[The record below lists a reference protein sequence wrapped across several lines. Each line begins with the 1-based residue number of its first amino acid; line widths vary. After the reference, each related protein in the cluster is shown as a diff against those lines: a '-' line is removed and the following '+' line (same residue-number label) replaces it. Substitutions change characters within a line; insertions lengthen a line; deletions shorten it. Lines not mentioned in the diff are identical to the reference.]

1 MGSAGNRCV
10 FTPGEL
16 LSGTVA
22 FTCFRQTWDTEVTP
36 AMKNICVIHHEE
48 LDLFLVTKG
57 LQELFVQLKVRSV
70 LTYLD
75 ICNLMDVPLWK
86 ITEKKISN
94 LEAK

>member
-10 FTPGEL
+10 FTPREL

-75 ICNLMDVPLWK
+75 IRNLMDVPLRK